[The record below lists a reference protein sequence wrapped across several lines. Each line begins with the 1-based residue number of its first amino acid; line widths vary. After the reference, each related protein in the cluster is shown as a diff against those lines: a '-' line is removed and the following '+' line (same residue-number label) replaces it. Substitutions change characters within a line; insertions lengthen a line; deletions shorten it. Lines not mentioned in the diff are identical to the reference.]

1 MGSFLNGQVCDRKL
15 SAYSYSSLV
24 FVQVVGCADA
34 LKIDKHWSNLVASS
48 QQRRRYFKVKKPY
61 YALFTDSSL
70 EEMKKMEDEF
80 ETNLTRTGIPGVAKI
95 AGIQQVP
102 MDVEIPDE
110 EEVVEAYDNHGDV
123 DEDVEDV

>member
-48 QQRRRYFKVKKPY
+48 QQRRRYFKVLNPWT
-61 YALFTDSSL
+61 LNPCTI
-70 EEMKKMEDEF
+70 
-80 ETNLTRTGIPGVAKI
+80 TGNERLKVQRFQDFVISVELS
-95 AGIQQVP
+95 AGASVI
-102 MDVEIPDE
+102 
-110 EEVVEAYDNHGDV
+110 
-123 DEDVEDV
+123 